1 MSLFKQKKRAQTSDL
16 RTPAPGSYSSSK
28 MEERE
33 GEKKDLHMEMD
44 GESYNVSYIL
54 ALKLDGVIIKP
65 IRQKTSSNTENIR
78 RKKKEHGLTS
88 AHDAGSIPVSKI
100 RITWKSSFDPLVI

>member
-1 MSLFKQKKRAQTSDL
+1 
-16 RTPAPGSYSSSK
+16 
-28 MEERE
+28 
-33 GEKKDLHMEMD
+33 MEMD

-78 RKKKEHGLTS
+78 RKKK
-88 AHDAGSIPVSKI
+88 
-100 RITWKSSFDPLVI
+100 RTWSHICT